1 CTAGNSP
8 AACREAS
15 ELTPSDNTQILIPA
29 PVTPVFCTML
39 APWATTASDIVVPNP
54 TLVCTPFPPS
64 ALPSFS
70 RIMSDRVSDDE
81 SCGGMILL
89 VVATSAGR
97 MLFTEGTAASVSR
110 TVTGRLA
117 RTVLYAGK
125 DEITLPPSDWIGPA
139 NAVASVVSISTST
152 RPSAP

>member
-1 CTAGNSP
+1 
-8 AACREAS
+8 ACD
-15 ELTPSDNTQILIPA
+15 T
-29 PVTPVFCTML
+29 VG
-39 APWATTASDIVVPNP
+39 PNP
-54 TLVCTPFPPS
+54 TLVPPS

-70 RIMSDRVSDDE
+70 RTMSDRVSDDE
-81 SCGGMILL
+81 PCGGIILL
-89 VVATSAGR
+89 VVPTSAGR

-139 NAVASVVSISTST
+139 NAVASVVSISTIT
-152 RPSAP
+152 RPSAPTKLPADNCGSERPGAPGN